1 MNKIREIV
9 KREKMKK
16 EEWTRK
22 KKQAGAEDINQ
33 WTMAK

>member
-16 EEWTRK
+16 QNWKER